1 MNLLSELLEIL
12 AVAPWRLSG
21 VRKSRAILL
30 LTLPQEAGG
39 GGAQAV
45 CTPEAVEE
53 VSREIAVHGRYPAG
67 HCGER
72 SSANF
77 ITWPWPTATPP
88 TGGLEYAKQ
97 LLQKSLSEAEAA
109 RVIKQVTQQV
119 QTTPFSFLQK
129 AESENLLTFIQD
141 EHPQTIALILAHL
154 PPQKASEILVG
165 LPSQKQI
172 EVVKRVANMEQT
184 NPEVIKEVE
193 RGLEHRLSDIVSQ
206 TFEKAGGVDSV
217 AEILN
222 LADRSTEKGIMEG
235 LEAEDPDLV
244 EQIRRLMFVF
254 EDILLVNDKGI
265 QSVLKE
271 VDNEE
276 LALALKTASQELKD
290 KIFKNMSERAAQL
303 IAEDMQYMGPVR
315 VSDVESAQQKIVDVV
330 RRDWKTAAKSS
341 SRARRRKG
349 NGRVKCAFRVRPRI
363 RSGSHRQNG
372 FDQASSLTRRRL
384 NSAVPQCPFPRD
396 GVLIKSQNA
405 PPDRSSRF
413 SIDATWK
420 LQAQA
425 AVAARLSG
433 AGGTPMVMA
442 AEGGR
447 RDPKAAYARRA

>member
-1 MNLLSELLEIL
+1 MSERPPFLLLSLPQDEAAEIL
-12 AVAPWRLSG
+12 RRLP
-21 VRKSRAILL
+21 KD
-30 LTLPQEAGG
+30 
-39 GGAQAV
+39 
-45 CTPEAVEE
+45 AVEE
-53 VSREIAVHGRYPAG
+53 VMREIAGLGEIPLALRGRF
-67 HCGER
+67 
-72 SSANF
+72 SASF
-77 ITWPWPTATPP
+77 ITSPWPTIICPKAAWKTPRCYSASAP
-88 TGGLEYAKQ
+88 AGDADKAIL
-97 LLQKSLSEAEAA
+97 
-109 RVIKQVTQQV
+109 QVTQQV

-193 RGLEHRLSDIVSQ
+193 RGLEYRLSDIVSQ
-206 TFEKAGGVDSV
+206 TFEKAGGVDTV

-276 LALALKTASQELKD
+276 LSLALKTASQELKD

-303 IAEDMQYMGPVR
+303 IQEDMQYMGPVR
-315 VSDVESAQQKIVDVV
+315 VSDVEAAQQKIVDIV
-330 RRDWKTAAKSS
+330 RRLEDAGEIIIA
-341 SRARRRKG
+341 
-349 NGRVKCAFRVRPRI
+349 GR
-363 RSGSHRQNG
+363 
-372 FDQASSLTRRRL
+372 
-384 NSAVPQCPFPRD
+384 
-396 GVLIKSQNA
+396 
-405 PPDRSSRF
+405 
-413 SIDATWK
+413 
-420 LQAQA
+420 
-425 AVAARLSG
+425 
-433 AGGTPMVMA
+433 GGEKEMVV
-442 AEGGR
+442 
-447 RDPKAAYARRA
+447 